1 MFVIGQGLNILNSR
15 IFKAVTDR
23 DEEVI
28 RKTAERQLE
37 NGADGLEINLGSWS
51 RSSSSLSWMVEQVRS
66 VSACPLFLP
75 PCPEAL
81 SPALKKAGPGSFI
94 NCVTA
99 DSSRLESMF
108 SAAECFDASVAVLL
122 TRKGFLPAGLDEI
135 CMVAEE
141 VLELA
146 ETRGFSTDR
155 LVLDPVL
162 RPRMACFSD
171 NVAAVSPD
179 ISLFME
185 AVYLIGNLREK
196 KIKTIAGLSNITTGL
211 PVRVCTSL
219 QVQALNM
226 LRLAG
231 LDYVIMS
238 AGNRAL
244 MAAARQETVR
254 DEMKGLLLDSS
265 LSAQIS
271 AGMANDEGMNR
282 TS

>member
-1 MFVIGQGLNILNSR
+1 MFVTGQGLNILNSR
-15 IFKAVTDR
+15 IFKAVTER
-23 DEEVI
+23 DKEVI
-28 RKTAERQLE
+28 RKTAERQLQ
-37 NGADGLEINLGSWS
+37 NGADGLEINLGSWN
-51 RSSSSLSWMVEQVRS
+51 RSSSALSWIVEQVRDI
-66 VSACPLFLP
+66 SACPLFLP

-81 SPALKKAGPGSFI
+81 SAALKKAGPGSFI

-99 DSSRLESMF
+99 DISLLESMF
-108 SAAECFDASVAVLL
+108 SAAECLDASVAVLL

-238 AGNRAL
+238 AGNKAL

-254 DEMKGLLLDSS
+254 EEMKDLFLDSS
-265 LSAQIS
+265 LSAHIPTD
-271 AGMANDEGMNR
+271 GMKKQ
-282 TS
+282 